1 MSSVVSTAGKL
12 AQNGS
17 GLLRS
22 QKPQLSVAAR
32 TTRLGATPS
41 LADCVQ
47 GLQDIW

>member
-1 MSSVVSTAGKL
+1 MSAVVATAGKL
-12 AQNGS
+12 AQNGG

-22 QKPQLSVAAR
+22 LKPPLSVAAR
-32 TTRLGATPS
+32 TARLGATPS